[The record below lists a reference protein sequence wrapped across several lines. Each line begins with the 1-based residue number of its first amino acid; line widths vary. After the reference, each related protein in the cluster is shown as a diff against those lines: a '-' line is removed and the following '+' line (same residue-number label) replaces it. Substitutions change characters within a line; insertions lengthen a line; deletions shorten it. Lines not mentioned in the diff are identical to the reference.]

1 MRKLTLLLAA
11 IALAALQMQAVVID
25 NVAGQLST
33 RLSDTKVTELTITG
47 TLDVRDFKYIADKL
61 DNLTNV
67 DLSGAQILAYEKDD
81 EPVFG
86 QQTAYQADEI
96 PQTSFF
102 GKPLTKVVLPS
113 NLKIIGHA
121 AFAGCEGITEM
132 ALPASLDS
140 ISGYAFSATG
150 FATLSLPAT
159 VKKIG
164 EGAYSRC
171 ENLTSVTIEAGN
183 IGAKAFFADAKL
195 TNVKFGS
202 GVTAI
207 GNAAFAGCKNLS
219 TLQWSSATQLACIG
233 NEAFMA
239 TQMSDGNLANFKSLN
254 TVGAWAY
261 ASTPVAEISLPASVQ
276 EVGEGA
282 FYYAKNVTN
291 LVLPTKVTKV
301 GAYLAAG
308 TNVSNSNIWGDNI
321 TRIGEYALYN
331 LSEINQLT
339 VPANVTFIGTK
350 AMAGMTGLT
359 RITAVPTN
367 VPTLGYEVWA
377 GVAQKDVELIAPV
390 QDYTAASQWKEFKVM
405 KRVLLGDANMDGL
418 VNVSDVTTIINYI
431 LGNDPVPFNFEAA
444 DCATDGII
452 NVSDVTAL
460 INMILS
466 GNITEMYTEW
476 VVNTD
481 DNVNIDSFS
490 LAPGETRTVDVNL
503 NNSQAYTA
511 LQFDIQLPEGLELV
525 SISKGSRA
533 ANHNFESAT
542 LADGTVRF
550 LGYNMQNTE
559 LSGNEGAII
568 TLVVKATR
576 SLETNAAIEVAH
588 TILAT
593 ANNETYFAANTTALV
608 GNTTGVND
616 MSENNAKV
624 YSRGGTVVIES
635 EEATV
640 AQLVGINGTSIN
652 LAVEAGHNE
661 YETSGQGVYIVRIGG
676 KSHKLILK

>member
-1 MRKLTLLLAA
+1 MRKLTLLLAT
-11 IALAALQMQAVVID
+11 ITFAALQMQAVVIN
-25 NVAGQLST
+25 NVAGELST
-33 RLSDTKVTELTITG
+33 RLTDTKVTNLTITG

-61 DNLTNV
+61 DNLTSV
-67 DLSGAQILAYEKDD
+67 DLAGAKILAYEKA

-121 AFAGCEGITEM
+121 AFAGCEGITEI

-150 FATLSLPAT
+150 FSTLTLPAT
-159 VKKIG
+159 VTKIG

-171 ENLTSVTIEAGN
+171 ENLTSVTIEAGS
-183 IGAKAFFADAKL
+183 IGAKAFFADTKL
-195 TNVKFGS
+195 TNVKFGA

-207 GNAAFAGCKNLS
+207 GNAAFAGCKDLT
-219 TLQWSSATQLACIG
+219 TLQWSSATQLARIG
-233 NEAFMA
+233 NEAFIA
-239 TQMSDGNLANFKSLN
+239 TQMTDGDLAKFSNLN
-254 TVGAWAY
+254 TLGAWAY
-261 ASTPVAEISLPASVQ
+261 AGTPVTEVSLPASVK

-301 GAYLAAG
+301 NAYLAAG
-308 TNVSNSNIWGDNI
+308 TNVANSNIWGDDI

-331 LSEINQLT
+331 LSDIEQLT
-339 VPANVTFIGTK
+339 VPANVTYIGTK

-359 RITAVPTN
+359 QITAVPTD
-367 VPTLGYEVWA
+367 VPTLGYDVWA
-377 GVAQKDVELIAPV
+377 GVIQKDVELFAPV
-390 QDYTAASQWKEFKVM
+390 KDYTTASQWKEFKVM
-405 KRVLLGDANMDGL
+405 KRLLLGDANKDGL

-431 LGNDPVPFNFEAA
+431 LGNDPDPFDFEAA

-466 GNITEMYTEW
+466 GNITELYTEW
-476 VVNTD
+476 EVNTD
-481 DNVNIDSFS
+481 DMVNIDNFS
-490 LAPGETRTVDVNL
+490 LAPGETRTVDVKL
-503 NNSQAYTA
+503 NNSQSYTA

-525 SISKGSRA
+525 SISKGSRS
-533 ANHNFESAT
+533 ANHNFESAM
-542 LADGTVRF
+542 LADGSMRI
-550 LGYNMQNTE
+550 LGYSLQNAE
-559 LSGNEGAII
+559 FSDNDGAII
-568 TLVVKATR
+568 SLVVKATR
-576 SLETNAAIEVAH
+576 SLDTDAAIEVAH

-593 ANNETYFAANTTALV
+593 ADNETYFAANTTALV

-616 MSENNAKV
+616 MSEKNAKV
-624 YSRGGTVVIES
+624 YSQDGMVVIES

-640 AQLVGINGTSIN
+640 AQLVAINGASIN

-661 YETSGQGVYIVRIGG
+661 YEAPGQGVYIVRVGG
-676 KSHKLILK
+676 KSYKLILK

>member
-1 MRKLTLLLAA
+1 MRKLTLLLAT
-11 IALAALQMQAVVID
+11 ITFAALQMQAVVIN
-25 NVAGQLST
+25 NVAGELST
-33 RLSDTKVTELTITG
+33 RLTDTKVTNLIITG

-61 DNLTNV
+61 DNLTSV
-67 DLSGAQILAYEKDD
+67 DLAGAKILAYEKV

-121 AFAGCEGITEM
+121 AFAGCEGITEI

-150 FATLSLPAT
+150 FSTLTLPAT
-159 VKKIG
+159 VTKIG

-171 ENLTSVTIEAGN
+171 ENLTSVTIEAGS
-183 IGAKAFFADAKL
+183 IGAKAFFADTKL
-195 TNVKFGS
+195 TNVKFGA

-207 GNAAFAGCKNLS
+207 GNAAFAGCKDLT
-219 TLQWSSATQLACIG
+219 TLQWSSATQLARIG
-233 NEAFMA
+233 NEAFIA
-239 TQMSDGNLANFKSLN
+239 TQMTDGDLTKFSNLN
-254 TVGAWAY
+254 TLGAWAY
-261 ASTPVAEISLPASVQ
+261 AGTPVAEVSLPASVK

-301 GAYLAAG
+301 NAYLAAG
-308 TNVSNSNIWGDNI
+308 TNVANSNIWGDDI

-331 LSEINQLT
+331 LSDIEQLT
-339 VPANVTFIGTK
+339 VPANVTYIGTK

-359 RITAVPTN
+359 QITAVPTD
-367 VPTLGYEVWA
+367 VPTLGYDVWA
-377 GVAQKDVELIAPV
+377 GVIQKDVELFAPV
-390 QDYTAASQWKEFKVM
+390 KDYATASQWKEFKVM
-405 KRVLLGDANMDGL
+405 KRLLLGDANKDGL

-431 LGNDPVPFNFEAA
+431 LGNDPDPFDFEAA

-466 GNITEMYTEW
+466 GNITELYTEW
-476 VVNTD
+476 EVNTD
-481 DNVNIDSFS
+481 DMVNIDNFS
-490 LAPGETRTVDVNL
+490 LAPGETRTVDVKL
-503 NNSQAYTA
+503 NNSQSYTA
-511 LQFDIQLPEGLELV
+511 LQFDIQLPEGLKLV
-525 SISKGSRA
+525 SISKGSRS
-533 ANHNFESAT
+533 ANHNFESAM
-542 LADGTVRF
+542 LADGSMRI
-550 LGYNMQNTE
+550 LGYSLQNAE
-559 LSGNEGAII
+559 FSDNDGAII
-568 TLVVKATR
+568 SLVVKATR
-576 SLETNAAIEVAH
+576 SLDTDATIEVAH

-593 ANNETYFAANTTALV
+593 ADNETYFAANTTALV

-616 MSENNAKV
+616 MSEKNARV
-624 YSRGGTVVIES
+624 YSQDGMVVIES
-635 EEATV
+635 EEASV
-640 AQLVGINGTSIN
+640 AQLVAINGASIN

-661 YETSGQGVYIVRIGG
+661 YEAPGQGVYIVRVGG
-676 KSHKLILK
+676 KSYKLILK

>member
-1 MRKLTLLLAA
+1 MRKLTLLLAT
-11 IALAALQMQAVVID
+11 ITFAALQMQAVVIN
-25 NVAGQLST
+25 NVAGELST
-33 RLSDTKVTELTITG
+33 RLTDTKVTNLIITG

-61 DNLTNV
+61 DNLTSV
-67 DLSGAQILAYEKDD
+67 DLAGAKILAYEKA

-121 AFAGCEGITEM
+121 AFAGCEGITEI

-150 FATLSLPAT
+150 FSTLTLPAT
-159 VKKIG
+159 VTKIG

-171 ENLTSVTIEAGN
+171 ENLTSVTIEAGS
-183 IGAKAFFADAKL
+183 IGAKAFFADTKL
-195 TNVKFGS
+195 TNVKFGA

-207 GNAAFAGCKNLS
+207 GNAAFAGCKDLT
-219 TLQWSSATQLACIG
+219 TLQWSSATQLARIG
-233 NEAFMA
+233 NEAFIA
-239 TQMSDGNLANFKSLN
+239 TQMTDGDLTKFSNLN
-254 TVGAWAY
+254 TLGAWAY
-261 ASTPVAEISLPASVQ
+261 AGTPVAEVSLPASVK

-301 GAYLAAG
+301 NAYLAAG
-308 TNVSNSNIWGDNI
+308 TNVANSNIWGDDI

-331 LSEINQLT
+331 LSDIEQLT
-339 VPANVTFIGTK
+339 VPANVTYIGTK

-359 RITAVPTN
+359 QITAVPTD
-367 VPTLGYEVWA
+367 VPTLGYDVWA
-377 GVAQKDVELIAPV
+377 GVIQKDVELFAPV
-390 QDYTAASQWKEFKVM
+390 KDYATASQWKEFKVM
-405 KRVLLGDANMDGL
+405 KRLLLGDANKDGL

-431 LGNDPVPFNFEAA
+431 LGNDPDPFDFEAA

-466 GNITEMYTEW
+466 GNITELYTEW
-476 VVNTD
+476 EVNTD
-481 DNVNIDSFS
+481 DMVNIDNFS
-490 LAPGETRTVDVNL
+490 LAPGETRTVDVKL
-503 NNSQAYTA
+503 NNSQSYTA

-525 SISKGSRA
+525 SISKGSRS
-533 ANHNFESAT
+533 ANHNFESAM
-542 LADGTVRF
+542 LADGSMRI
-550 LGYNMQNTE
+550 LGYSLQNAE
-559 LSGNEGAII
+559 FSDNDGAII
-568 TLVVKATR
+568 SLVVKATR
-576 SLETNAAIEVAH
+576 SLDTDATIEVAH

-593 ANNETYFAANTTALV
+593 ADNETYFAANTTALV

-616 MSENNAKV
+616 MSEKNARV
-624 YSRGGTVVIES
+624 YSQDGMVVIES
-635 EEATV
+635 EEASV
-640 AQLVGINGTSIN
+640 AQLVAINGASIN

-661 YETSGQGVYIVRIGG
+661 YEAPGQGVYIVRVGG
-676 KSHKLILK
+676 KSYKLILK

>member
-1 MRKLTLLLAA
+1 MRKFTLLLAA

-121 AFAGCEGITEM
+121 AFAGCEGITEI

-150 FATLSLPAT
+150 FSTLTLPAT
-159 VKKIG
+159 VTKIG

-171 ENLTSVTIEAGN
+171 ENLTSVTIEAGS
-183 IGAKAFFADAKL
+183 IGAKAFFADTKL
-195 TNVKFGS
+195 TNVKFGA

-207 GNAAFAGCKNLS
+207 GNAAFAGCKDLT
-219 TLQWSSATQLACIG
+219 TLQWSSATQLARIG
-233 NEAFMA
+233 NEAFIA
-239 TQMSDGNLANFKSLN
+239 TQMTDGDLAKFSNLN
-254 TVGAWAY
+254 TLGAWAY
-261 ASTPVAEISLPASVQ
+261 AGTPVAEVSLPASVK

-301 GAYLAAG
+301 NAYLAAG
-308 TNVSNSNIWGDNI
+308 TNVANSNIWGDDI

-331 LSEINQLT
+331 LSDIEQLT
-339 VPANVTFIGTK
+339 VPANVTYIGTK

-359 RITAVPTN
+359 QITAVPTD
-367 VPTLGYEVWA
+367 VPTLGYDVWA
-377 GVAQKDVELIAPV
+377 GVIQKDVELFAPV
-390 QDYTAASQWKEFKVM
+390 KDYTTASQWKEFKVM
-405 KRVLLGDANMDGL
+405 KRLLLGDANKDGL

-431 LGNDPVPFNFEAA
+431 LGNDPDPFDFEAA

-466 GNITEMYTEW
+466 GNITELYTEW
-476 VVNTD
+476 EVNTD
-481 DNVNIDSFS
+481 DMVNIDNFS
-490 LAPGETRTVDVNL
+490 LAPGETRTVDVKL
-503 NNSQAYTA
+503 NNSQSYTA

-525 SISKGSRA
+525 SISKGSRS
-533 ANHNFESAT
+533 ANHNFESAM
-542 LADGTVRF
+542 LADGSMRI
-550 LGYNMQNTE
+550 LGYSLQNAE
-559 LSGNEGAII
+559 FSDNDGAII
-568 TLVVKATR
+568 SLVVKATR
-576 SLETNAAIEVAH
+576 SLDTDAAIEVAH

-593 ANNETYFAANTTALV
+593 ADNETYFAANTTALV

-616 MSENNAKV
+616 MSEKNAKV
-624 YSRGGTVVIES
+624 YSQDGMVVIES

-640 AQLVGINGTSIN
+640 AQLVAINGASIN

-661 YETSGQGVYIVRIGG
+661 YEAPGQGVYIVRVGG
-676 KSHKLILK
+676 KSYKLILK